1 MMTFMTARIIF
12 RCMLLSLLCVY
23 TVTYAE
29 YAQYEADNSD
39 SQYDSPASEQA
50 YQREQAESD
59 AENAEAW
66 ESARRQWI
74 HQQAVEAHR
83 EGMQAMREQR
93 EQQRQKIID
102 NVMAH
107 SRQKQEEALKVT
119 NFPGISE
126 NGRQLPSASS
136 NAVVQTP
143 PAGTVAHPWV
153 VVIVLFML
161 LAAVL
166 WWWLD
171 RQKTSATVTQKRPTR
186 VRNNP

>member
-1 MMTFMTARIIF
+1 
-12 RCMLLSLLCVY
+12 MLFSLLCLH
-23 TVTYAE
+23 TVTHAE
-29 YAQYEADNSD
+29 YTQYEADDGD
-39 SQYDSPASEQA
+39 SQYDSQASDEA
-50 YQREQAESD
+50 YQREQAQRD
-59 AENAEAW
+59 AEDAEAW
-66 ESARRQWI
+66 ENARRQWI

-83 EGMQAMREQR
+83 EEMQAMREQR

-126 NGRQLPSASS
+126 NGIQLPSASS
-136 NAVVQTP
+136 NDVVQTP

-153 VVIVLFML
+153 VVIVLLML

-171 RQKTSATVTQKRPTR
+171 RQKTSATVAQKRPTR